1 MDSRFLCAEDFDK
14 IYFKFLADEIYE
26 YYKGGK
32 VHTFGA
38 KDPDL
43 VRMHWSRE
51 WEYPWAVLAS
61 GVRST
66 DSIIDLGCGG
76 SPLPMFLDGNGCC
89 VALQDKE
96 DILAGDVSLRS
107 HGKYYL
113 ASDLLYIKDLS
124 YIGDFK
130 DGIIGEDEE
139 YDKAFCIS
147 VLEHV
152 DLDIIPAFL
161 DEVWR
166 VLKKGG
172 IFVITLDVNE
182 NTRQILEYVCN
193 SKFYVAKW
201 ENEIKDISLDSLPG
215 TYHVAGIK
223 LFKGEGGYF
232 RGERNSRYNRF
243 IWEETLA
250 FFGDS
255 T

>member
-61 GVRST
+61 GGRRN

-76 SPLPMFLDGNGCC
+76 SPLPIFLAHEGCQ
-89 VALQDKE
+89 VVLQDKE
-96 DILAGDVSLRS
+96 GVCKGKPSLRNYGNS
-107 HGKYYL
+107 LAYIDHGLSKIE
-113 ASDLLYIKDLS
+113 DLK
-124 YIGDFK
+124 DFK
-130 DGIIGEDEE
+130 DGVIGEDEE